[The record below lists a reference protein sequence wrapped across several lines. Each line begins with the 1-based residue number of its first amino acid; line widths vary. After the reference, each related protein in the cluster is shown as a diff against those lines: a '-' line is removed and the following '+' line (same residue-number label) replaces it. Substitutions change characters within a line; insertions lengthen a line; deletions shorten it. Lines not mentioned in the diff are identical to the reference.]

1 MTFDD
6 TIRRTVHIESE
17 EDLGDTPFTYYLD
30 ADIGDTV
37 FICEDADVY
46 MREDKNGWAIYWHNN
61 LMEKIDASDEDD
73 KETYIKKY
81 RKAQQEY
88 KKVCN
93 ASLDGTLEEELDSG
107 YEGLNESVVK
117 TFKNILREAI
127 NHDSYTSAE
136 WCKEVEDLIIQ
147 KLNLEL
153 LPELTAKT
161 DLHSTGTDEMRFYV
175 QNKGSESPK
184 IWKFCSVG
192 VKDTDGV
199 DIPGEENGEVHI
211 KMAGLG
217 EYSKDYKSWYFPR
230 EYYPNPKMILKEMK
244 LD

>member
-1 MTFDD
+1 M
-6 TIRRTVHIESE
+6 SKYE
-17 EDLGDTPFTYYLD
+17 EIFAT
-30 ADIGDTV
+30 
-37 FICEDADVY
+37 
-46 MREDKNGWAIYWHNN
+46 
-61 LMEKIDASDEDD
+61 
-73 KETYIKKY
+73 
-81 RKAQQEY
+81 
-88 KKVCN
+88 
-93 ASLDGTLEEELDSG
+93 
-107 YEGLNESVVK
+107 
-117 TFKNILREAI
+117 ILREAK
-127 NHDSYTSAE
+127 NYNNYTSAE
-136 WCKEVEDLIIQ
+136 WCKEVEDSIIQ

-175 QNKGSESPK
+175 QNKGSENPK

-192 VKDTDGV
+192 VKDADGNN
-199 DIPGEENGEVHI
+199 IFGEENGEVHI